1 MASQPPNRPKASRW
15 GSLLSGA
22 VAGLESRLDTI
33 LAEDNEASA
42 RSRAQDKAAAQ
53 EKSSAEKPT
62 ALVVPSTPTDTSR
75 SPSRSRLND
84 RLQERLAK
92 AVASQNPSRSS
103 TPLNQPASPRSSLGS
118 RQSADIPRPLPETK
132 DETASTPSAEVPVLD
147 VSTPDAVDE
156 PVPESSAADPT
167 PELVVTE
174 PPPTLLTSGLPI
186 NPARISNDSHTRP
199 SIDLNDDEAQ
209 PEDKVEEEKFEEKE
223 EVQEEVP
230 GVVPSKD
237 VSELNTELSQLRQ
250 ENAEA
255 EKQRQEEMLAN
266 LERIDALQAKLQY
279 LAKETVAAAKEANS
293 SSQATPQER
302 KLAEKDERIALLMQE
317 GEKLSKVE
325 MRQGAAI
332 KKMRLKTQQD
342 EKAMA
347 DLRKRL
353 ARLEDSESDLKQRL
367 KRTEQIEKQNA
378 EQLKRH
384 SNLEK
389 DLENQKS
396 ELASSN
402 ATIASLRNQLL
413 EAERKSEEAENKA
426 KESVV
431 QADTNNLSAVQEQL
445 EDAKLEKKL
454 ADDKWSAEVKR
465 ITEEARQ
472 QRQQASFR
480 ESELTNEI
488 SNYESR
494 LEALRVRAEEASSDV
509 GGDSQAKLLR
519 QIETLQTQYSLAA
532 ENWRSIETSLNGR
545 IAAIEKE
552 RDETV
557 KREADVRKKARD
569 ISSKAKHLEEQLE
582 EMTEEFQLLTSQL
595 QASKTE
601 IKKLQ
606 ARLETA
612 ETSLNEARADLDRQ
626 KQTFESE
633 LSQKLEEERT
643 RQLSQGLGIAS
654 PNNGA
659 MASRTES
666 PTSYF
671 RKQPS
676 QDPYGSVQSRR
687 GLSRIPSHEQTTN
700 LSTDRSVS
708 RRPSTLTPGLIPSR
722 TPMTPDF
729 PSPSVSRQGSMFSLA
744 QLINGGNGAAP
755 QTPSIHTNDVD
766 ADDNFDNRS
775 SPQRTIND
783 VISASTVHTGPS
795 VQLVQHMSSKIQRLE
810 AEKSAHKDE
819 LARLVT
825 QRDEARD
832 EVVSMM
838 REIETKRSV
847 DGKTDKLE
855 QELGQV
861 KQRYEACL
869 EMLGEKEEEV
879 EELKS
884 DLVEVKKM
892 YRELVDR
899 NMK

>member
-118 RQSADIPRPLPETK
+118 RQSADIPRSLPETK

-147 VSTPDAVDE
+147 VSTHDAVDE
-156 PVPESSAADPT
+156 SVLESSAADSA
-167 PELVVTE
+167 PELVTIE

-186 NPARISNDSHTRP
+186 NPARISNDSQTRP
-199 SIDLNDDEAQ
+199 LIDFNDGAQ
-209 PEDKVEEEKFEEKE
+209 TEEKVEEENVEDQEEKPDL
-223 EVQEEVP
+223 VASQ
-230 GVVPSKD
+230 D
-237 VSELNTELSQLRQ
+237 VSELNTELAQLRQ

-293 SSQATPQER
+293 GSQATPQER

-353 ARLEDSESDLKQRL
+353 AKLENSESDLKQRL
-367 KRTEQIEKQNA
+367 KRTEQIEKQSA
-378 EQLKRH
+378 EQLKRY

-389 DLENQKS
+389 DLENHKS

-413 EAERKSEEAENKA
+413 EAERKAEEAENKA

-431 QADTNNLSAVQEQL
+431 QADTNKLSAVQEQL
-445 EDAKLEKKL
+445 EDAKLEKML

-552 RDETV
+552 RDEAT
-557 KREADVRKKARD
+557 KREADVRKKARN
-569 ISSKAKHLEEQLE
+569 ISSKTKRLEEQLE
-582 EMTEEFQLLTSQL
+582 EMTEESQLLTSQL

-601 IKKLQ
+601 MKKLQ

-700 LSTDRSVS
+700 LSIDRSVS

-766 ADDNFDNRS
+766 ADDGFDNRS

-855 QELGQV
+855 HELGQV

-884 DLVEVKKM
+884 DLMEVKKM

>member
-1 MASQPPNRPKASRW
+1 MASQPPNKAKASRW

-42 RSRAQDKAAAQ
+42 RSRAQDQAATV
-53 EKSSAEKPT
+53 EKPLADKPT
-62 ALVVPSTPTDTSR
+62 ALAPPTASTDASR

-103 TPLNQPASPRSSLGS
+103 TPLNQPASPRSSLDS
-118 RQSADIPRPLPETK
+118 RQSTNISRPLPETK
-132 DETASTPSAEVPVLD
+132 EDSLSAPSADVPVPSVAESNHEAAAEVIPEPPALD
-147 VSTPDAVDE
+147 TAPA
-156 PVPESSAADPT
+156 
-167 PELVVTE
+167 LVITE
-174 PPPTLLTSGLPI
+174 APPTLLTSGLPI
-186 NPARISNDSHTRP
+186 NPARISNDSETRP
-199 SIDLNDDEAQ
+199 SIELDDEAQ
-209 PEDKVEEEKFEEKE
+209 IAGPIPEEETK
-223 EVQEEVP
+223 VTL
-230 GVVPSKD
+230 SRD
-237 VSELNTELSQLRQ
+237 VSDLDNELAQLRQ

-279 LAKETVAAAKEANS
+279 LAKETVAAAKEAK

-317 GEKLSKVE
+317 GEKLSKIE

-347 DLRKRL
+347 ELRKRL

-367 KRTEQIEKQNA
+367 RRTEQAEKQGA
-378 EQLKRH
+378 EHLKRF

-389 DLENQKS
+389 DLESHKS

-402 ATIASLRNQLL
+402 ATIASLRSQLL
-413 EAERKSEEAENKA
+413 EAEKKAEEAEFKA
-426 KESVV
+426 KDSVV
-431 QADTNNLSAVQEQL
+431 QADTNKLSAVQEQL

-465 ITEEARQ
+465 VTEEARQ
-472 QRQQASFR
+472 QKQQASFR
-480 ESELTNEI
+480 ETELTNEI

-552 RDETV
+552 RDEAT

-569 ISSKAKHLEEQLE
+569 FSSKAKRFEEQLE
-582 EMTEEFQLLTSQL
+582 EMAEESQLLTSQL
-595 QASKTE
+595 QASKAE
-601 IKKLQ
+601 MKKLQ
-606 ARLETA
+606 SRLEAA
-612 ETSLNEARADLDRQ
+612 ETSLNEARTDLDRQ
-626 KQTFESE
+626 KQTFETE
-633 LSQKLEEERT
+633 LSQKLEEERN

-654 PNNGA
+654 PSNGA
-659 MASRTES
+659 MASRTQS
-666 PTSYF
+666 PTSFF
-671 RKQPS
+671 RKQPP

-687 GLSRIPSHEQTTN
+687 GLSRIPSQEQTTS
-700 LSTDRSVS
+700 LSIDRSVS
-708 RRPSTLTPGLIPSR
+708 RRPSTLTPGLITSR

-755 QTPSIHTNDVD
+755 QTPSIRTANDDTDD
-766 ADDNFDNRS
+766 AFDNRS
-775 SPQRTIND
+775 SPQQTIND

-819 LARLVT
+819 LTRLVS

-855 QELGQV
+855 EELGQV

>member
-1 MASQPPNRPKASRW
+1 MASQPPNKAKGSRW

-42 RSRAQDKAAAQ
+42 RSRAQDKAIAQ
-53 EKSSAEKPT
+53 EKPSAEKLA
-62 ALVVPSTPTDTSR
+62 ALAVPRTSSDASR

-92 AVASQNPSRSS
+92 AVASQNASRSS
-103 TPLNQPASPRSSLGS
+103 TPLNQPSSPRSSLGS
-118 RQSADIPRPLPETK
+118 RQSVDIPQSLPETK
-132 DETASTPSAEVPVLD
+132 DDTPSTTSAQVPVLD
-147 VSTPDAVDE
+147 V
-156 PVPESSAADPT
+156 PT
-167 PELVVTE
+167 PIEDTSVEAALEQPVLDTAPHVIVTE
-174 PPPTLLTSGLPI
+174 ASSTLLTSGLPI
-186 NPARISNDSHTRP
+186 NPARISNDSQTRP
-199 SIDLNDDEAQ
+199 TIDLDRESIA
-209 PEDKVEEEKFEEKE
+209 EET
-223 EVQEEVP
+223 
-230 GVVPSKD
+230 
-237 VSELNTELSQLRQ
+237 VSESVEPEPELEDEQTIPKDASELEAELAQLRQ

-255 EKQRQEEMLAN
+255 EKQRHEEMLAN

-293 SSQATPQER
+293 TSQATSHEGR
-302 KLAEKDERIALLMQE
+302 LAEKDERIALLMQE

-332 KKMRLKTQQD
+332 KKMRAKAQQD

-347 DLRKRL
+347 ELRNRVTK
-353 ARLEDSESDLKQRL
+353 LEESETELKQRL
-367 KRTEQIEKQNA
+367 KRA
-378 EQLKRH
+378 ELAERQGLERLKRF
-384 SNLEK
+384 SGLEK
-389 DLENQKS
+389 ELESRKS
-396 ELASSN
+396 EVASSS
-402 ATIASLRNQLL
+402 ATITSLRNQLV
-413 EAERKSEEAENKA
+413 EAEKRAEEAESKA
-426 KESVV
+426 KDIVV
-431 QADTNNLSAVQEQL
+431 QADSTKLSALQEEL
-445 EDAKLEKKL
+445 EDTKLEKKL

-465 ITEEARQ
+465 VTEEARQ
-472 QRQQASFR
+472 QKQQASFR

-532 ENWRSIETSLNGR
+532 ENWRTIETSLNGR

-552 RDETV
+552 RDEAT

-569 ISSKAKHLEEQLE
+569 VSNKAKRAEDQIEEL
-582 EMTEEFQLLTSQL
+582 TEELQLATSQL
-595 QASKTE
+595 QASKAE
-601 IKKLQ
+601 MKKLQ
-606 ARLETA
+606 VRLEAA
-612 ETSLNEARADLDRQ
+612 EASLDEAKADFDRQ
-626 KQTFESE
+626 KQSFENE
-633 LSQKLEEERT
+633 LTQKLEEERT

-654 PNNGA
+654 PSNGA
-659 MASRTES
+659 MASRTQS

-687 GLSRIPSHEQTTN
+687 GLQRIPSQEQTTT
-700 LSTDRSVS
+700 LSIDRSVS
-708 RRPSTLTPGLIPSR
+708 RRPSALTPGLNTSR
-722 TPMTPDF
+722 IPMTPDF

-744 QLINGGNGAAP
+744 QLLNSGNGGA

-766 ADDNFDNRS
+766 ADDGYDDRS

-819 LARLVT
+819 LSRLIA

-832 EVVSMM
+832 EIVNMM
-838 REIETKRSV
+838 REVEKKRST
-847 DGKTDKLE
+847 DGKTDELE
-855 QELGQV
+855 GELGQV

>member
-42 RSRAQDKAAAQ
+42 RSRAQDKATVQ

-103 TPLNQPASPRSSLGS
+103 TPLNQPASPRSSFGS
-118 RQSADIPRPLPETK
+118 RQSADISRPLPETK
-132 DETASTPSAEVPVLD
+132 DETVSTPSAEVPVLD
-147 VSTPDAVDE
+147 VSTPDVVDE

-186 NPARISNDSHTRP
+186 NPARISNDSQTRP

-209 PEDKVEEEKFEEKE
+209 PEEKVEEEKLED
-223 EVQEEVP
+223 QEEEP
-230 GVVPSKD
+230 DVVAPKD
-237 VSELNTELSQLRQ
+237 ASELNTELAQLRQ

-293 SSQATPQER
+293 SSQTTPQER

-317 GEKLSKVE
+317 GEKLSKIE

-332 KKMRLKTQQD
+332 KKMRVKAQQD

-347 DLRKRL
+347 DLRTRL

-367 KRTEQIEKQNA
+367 RRTEQNEKQSA
-378 EQLKRH
+378 EQLKRY
-384 SNLEK
+384 SNIEK

-402 ATIASLRNQLL
+402 ATIASLRSQLL
-413 EAERKSEEAENKA
+413 EAERKAEEAENKV

-431 QADTNNLSAVQEQL
+431 QADTNKLSAVQEQL

-552 RDETV
+552 RDEAT

-569 ISSKAKHLEEQLE
+569 ISSKAKRLEEQLE
-582 EMTEEFQLLTSQL
+582 EMTEESQLLTSQL

-601 IKKLQ
+601 MKKLQ

-654 PNNGA
+654 PSNGA

-671 RKQPS
+671 RRQPS

-687 GLSRIPSHEQTTN
+687 GLSRIPSQEQTTN
-700 LSTDRSVS
+700 LLIDRSVS

-766 ADDNFDNRS
+766 ADDNFD
-775 SPQRTIND
+775 
-783 VISASTVHTGPS
+783 
-795 VQLVQHMSSKIQRLE
+795 
-810 AEKSAHKDE
+810 
-819 LARLVT
+819 
-825 QRDEARD
+825 
-832 EVVSMM
+832 
-838 REIETKRSV
+838 
-847 DGKTDKLE
+847 
-855 QELGQV
+855 
-861 KQRYEACL
+861 
-869 EMLGEKEEEV
+869 
-879 EELKS
+879 
-884 DLVEVKKM
+884 
-892 YRELVDR
+892 
-899 NMK
+899 

>member
-1 MASQPPNRPKASRW
+1 
-15 GSLLSGA
+15 
-22 VAGLESRLDTI
+22 ESRLDTI

>member
-1 MASQPPNRPKASRW
+1 
-15 GSLLSGA
+15 SGA

-118 RQSADIPRPLPETK
+118 RQSADIPRSLPETK

-147 VSTPDAVDE
+147 VSTHDAVDE
-156 PVPESSAADPT
+156 SVLESSAADSA
-167 PELVVTE
+167 PELVTIE

-186 NPARISNDSHTRP
+186 NPARISNDSQTRP
-199 SIDLNDDEAQ
+199 LIDFNDGAQ
-209 PEDKVEEEKFEEKE
+209 TEEKVEEENVEDQEEKPDL
-223 EVQEEVP
+223 VASQ
-230 GVVPSKD
+230 D
-237 VSELNTELSQLRQ
+237 VSELNTELAQLRQ

-293 SSQATPQER
+293 GSQATPQER

-353 ARLEDSESDLKQRL
+353 AKLENSESDLKQRL
-367 KRTEQIEKQNA
+367 KRTEQIEKQSA
-378 EQLKRH
+378 EQLKRY

-389 DLENQKS
+389 DLENHKS

-413 EAERKSEEAENKA
+413 EAERKAEEAENKA

-431 QADTNNLSAVQEQL
+431 QADTNKLSAVQEQL
-445 EDAKLEKKL
+445 EDAKLEKML

-552 RDETV
+552 RDEAT
-557 KREADVRKKARD
+557 KREADVRKKARN
-569 ISSKAKHLEEQLE
+569 ISSKTKRLEEQLE
-582 EMTEEFQLLTSQL
+582 EMTEESQLLTSQL

-601 IKKLQ
+601 MKKLQ

-700 LSTDRSVS
+700 LSIDRSVS

-766 ADDNFDNRS
+766 ADDGFDNRS

-855 QELGQV
+855 HELGQV

-884 DLVEVKKM
+884 DLMEVKKM

>member
-1 MASQPPNRPKASRW
+1 MASQPPNKPKASRW

-62 ALVVPSTPTDTSR
+62 ALAVPNASADNSR

-118 RQSADIPRPLPETK
+118 RQSADIPRPLPEAK
-132 DETASTPSAEVPVLD
+132 DEIVTTPSAEVPVLD

-156 PVPESSAADPT
+156 PVPESSAADSN

-186 NPARISNDSHTRP
+186 NPARISNDSQTRP
-199 SIDLNDDEAQ
+199 SIDLNDE
-209 PEDKVEEEKFEEKE
+209 PKSEEKVEEEKVEEE
-223 EVQEEVP
+223 RIEDQEEEP
-230 GVVPSKD
+230 EVVAPKEA
-237 VSELNTELSQLRQ
+237 SELNTELAQLRQ

-367 KRTEQIEKQNA
+367 KRSEQIEKQSA
-378 EQLKRH
+378 ERLKQY

-389 DLENQKS
+389 DVENRKS

-402 ATIASLRNQLL
+402 ATIASLRSQLL
-413 EAERKSEEAENKA
+413 EAERKTEEAENKA

-431 QADTNNLSAVQEQL
+431 QADTNKLSAVQEQL

-532 ENWRSIETSLNGR
+532 ENWRSIETSLNSR

-552 RDETV
+552 RDEAV

-569 ISSKAKHLEEQLE
+569 ISSKAKRLEEQLE
-582 EMTEEFQLLTSQL
+582 EMTEESQLLTSQL

-601 IKKLQ
+601 MKKLQ
-606 ARLETA
+606 TRLETA
-612 ETSLNEARADLDRQ
+612 ETSLNEAKADLDRQ

-643 RQLSQGLGIAS
+643 RQLAQGLGIAS
-654 PNNGA
+654 PHNGT

-687 GLSRIPSHEQTTN
+687 GLSRIPSQEQTTS
-700 LSTDRSVS
+700 LSIDRSVS
-708 RRPSTLTPGLIPSR
+708 RRPSTLAPGPMSSR

-744 QLINGGNGAAP
+744 QLLNGGNGAP

-838 REIETKRSV
+838 REVETKRSV

>member
-42 RSRAQDKAAAQ
+42 RSRAQDKAAVLEQ
-53 EKSSAEKPT
+53 SSAEKPT

-118 RQSADIPRPLPETK
+118 RQSADISRPLPETK

-147 VSTPDAVDE
+147 VSTPDVVDE

-186 NPARISNDSHTRP
+186 NPARISNDSQTRP

-209 PEDKVEEEKFEEKE
+209 PEEKVEEEKLED
-223 EVQEEVP
+223 QEEEP
-230 GVVPSKD
+230 DVVAPKD
-237 VSELNTELSQLRQ
+237 ASELNTELAQLRQ

-293 SSQATPQER
+293 SSQTTPQER

-317 GEKLSKVE
+317 GEKLSKIE

-332 KKMRLKTQQD
+332 KKMRVKAQQD
-342 EKAMA
+342 EKSMA
-347 DLRKRL
+347 DLRTRL

-367 KRTEQIEKQNA
+367 RLTEQNEKQSA
-378 EQLKRH
+378 EQLKRY
-384 SNLEK
+384 SNIEK

-402 ATIASLRNQLL
+402 ATIASLRSQLL
-413 EAERKSEEAENKA
+413 EAERKAEEAENKA

-431 QADTNNLSAVQEQL
+431 QADTNKLSAVQEQL

-552 RDETV
+552 RDEAT

-569 ISSKAKHLEEQLE
+569 ISSKAKRLEEQLE
-582 EMTEEFQLLTSQL
+582 EVTEESQLLTSQL

-601 IKKLQ
+601 MKKLQ

-654 PNNGA
+654 PSNGA

-671 RKQPS
+671 RRQPS

-687 GLSRIPSHEQTTN
+687 GLSRIPSQEQTTN
-700 LSTDRSVS
+700 LLIDRSVS

>member
-42 RSRAQDKAAAQ
+42 RSRAQDKATVH

-132 DETASTPSAEVPVLD
+132 DETVSTPSAEVQVLD
-147 VSTPDAVDE
+147 VSTPDAVDDPLPE
-156 PVPESSAADPT
+156 PSIADPT

-186 NPARISNDSHTRP
+186 NPARISNDSQTRP
-199 SIDLNDDEAQ
+199 SIDLNDEVQ
-209 PEDKVEEEKFEEKE
+209 PEETVEEEKVED
-223 EVQEEVP
+223 QEQKPDVIAP
-230 GVVPSKD
+230 QD
-237 VSELNTELSQLRQ
+237 VSELNTELAQLRQ

-293 SSQATPQER
+293 SSQTTPQER

-317 GEKLSKVE
+317 GEKLSKIE

-332 KKMRLKTQQD
+332 KKMRVKAQQD
-342 EKAMA
+342 EKVMA
-347 DLRKRL
+347 DLRTRL

-367 KRTEQIEKQNA
+367 RRTEQNEKQSA
-378 EQLKRH
+378 EQLKRY
-384 SNLEK
+384 SNIEK

-402 ATIASLRNQLL
+402 ATIASLRSQLL
-413 EAERKSEEAENKA
+413 EAERKAEEAENKA

-431 QADTNNLSAVQEQL
+431 QADTNKLSDVQEQL

-552 RDETV
+552 RDEAT

-569 ISSKAKHLEEQLE
+569 ISSKAKRLEEQLE
-582 EMTEEFQLLTSQL
+582 EMTEESQFLTSQL

-601 IKKLQ
+601 MKKLQ

-654 PNNGA
+654 PSNGA

-671 RKQPS
+671 RRQPS

-687 GLSRIPSHEQTTN
+687 GLSRIPSQEQTTN
-700 LSTDRSVS
+700 LLIDRSVS

>member
-1 MASQPPNRPKASRW
+1 
-15 GSLLSGA
+15 
-22 VAGLESRLDTI
+22 
-33 LAEDNEASA
+33 
-42 RSRAQDKAAAQ
+42 
-53 EKSSAEKPT
+53 
-62 ALVVPSTPTDTSR
+62 
-75 SPSRSRLND
+75 
-84 RLQERLAK
+84 ERLAK

-132 DETASTPSAEVPVLD
+132 DETVSTPSAEVPVLD
-147 VSTPDAVDE
+147 VSTPDAVDDPLPE
-156 PVPESSAADPT
+156 PSIADPT

-186 NPARISNDSHTRP
+186 NPARISNDSQTRP
-199 SIDLNDDEAQ
+199 SIDLNDEVQ
-209 PEDKVEEEKFEEKE
+209 SEETVEEEKVED
-223 EVQEEVP
+223 QEQKP
-230 GVVPSKD
+230 DVVAPQD
-237 VSELNTELSQLRQ
+237 VSELNTELAQLRQ

-255 EKQRQEEMLAN
+255 EKQRQDEMLAN

-317 GEKLSKVE
+317 GEKLSKIE

-332 KKMRLKTQQD
+332 KKMRVKAQQD

-347 DLRKRL
+347 DLRTRL
-353 ARLEDSESDLKQRL
+353 AKLEDSESDLKQRL
-367 KRTEQIEKQNA
+367 KRTEQIEKQSA
-378 EQLKRH
+378 EQLKRY

-389 DLENQKS
+389 DLENHKS
-396 ELASSN
+396 ELASSS

-413 EAERKSEEAENKA
+413 EAERKAEEAENKA

-431 QADTNNLSAVQEQL
+431 QADTNKLSAVQEQL

-465 ITEEARQ
+465 ITDEARQ

-552 RDETV
+552 RDEAV
-557 KREADVRKKARD
+557 KRESDVRKKARD
-569 ISSKAKHLEEQLE
+569 ISSKAKRLEEQLE
-582 EMTEEFQLLTSQL
+582 EMTEESQLLTSQL

-601 IKKLQ
+601 MKKLQ

-671 RKQPS
+671 RRQPS

-687 GLSRIPSHEQTTN
+687 GLSRIPSQEQTTN
-700 LSTDRSVS
+700 LLIDRSVS

>member
-1 MASQPPNRPKASRW
+1 MASQPPNKAKASRW

-53 EKSSAEKPT
+53 EKSSAEKAA
-62 ALVVPSTPTDTSR
+62 ALVVPSASADTSR

-118 RQSADIPRPLPETK
+118 RQSADLARPLPEIK
-132 DETASTPSAEVPVLD
+132 DETL
-147 VSTPDAVDE
+147 STPDAEVPILDVSAPNTFDE
-156 PVPESSAADPT
+156 PVPEPSIAGPT

-186 NPARISNDSHTRP
+186 NPARISNDSQTRP
-199 SIDLNDDEAQ
+199 SIDIDDEAR
-209 PEDKVEEEKFEEKE
+209 PEEKVQVPEEE
-223 EVQEEVP
+223 P
-230 GVVPSKD
+230 DVVEAKD
-237 VSELNTELSQLRQ
+237 VSEINTELAQLRQ

-293 SSQATPQER
+293 NAQATAVER

-325 MRQGAAI
+325 MRQGSAI

-347 DLRKRL
+347 DLRGRL

-367 KRTEQIEKQNA
+367 KRTEQIEKQSA
-378 EQLKRH
+378 EHLKRY
-384 SNLEK
+384 SSLEK
-389 DLENQKS
+389 DLENRKS

-402 ATIASLRNQLL
+402 AIIASLRNQLL
-413 EAERKSEEAENKA
+413 EAERKAEEAENKA

-431 QADTNNLSAVQEQL
+431 QADTNKLSAVQEQL
-445 EDAKLEKKL
+445 EDVKLEKKL
-454 ADDKWSAEVKR
+454 ADDRWSAEVKR

-472 QRQQASFR
+472 QKQQASFR

-552 RDETV
+552 RDEAT

-569 ISSKAKHLEEQLE
+569 ISSKAKRFEDQIEEL
-582 EMTEEFQLLTSQL
+582 TEESQLLISQL

-601 IKKLQ
+601 MKKLQ

-612 ETSLNEARADLDRQ
+612 ETSLSEARADLDRQ

-633 LSQKLEEERT
+633 LTQKLEEERT
-643 RQLSQGLGIAS
+643 RQLSQGLGIANPS
-654 PNNGA
+654 NGA

-687 GLSRIPSHEQTTN
+687 GLSRIPSQEQTTN
-700 LSTDRSVS
+700 LSIDRSVS
-708 RRPSTLTPGLIPSR
+708 RRPSTLAPGLITSR
-722 TPMTPDF
+722 TPMTPEF

-744 QLINGGNGAAP
+744 QLINGGNGPAP
-755 QTPSIHTNDVD
+755 QTPSMHTNDVD
-766 ADDNFDNRS
+766 ADDGFDNRS

-819 LARLVT
+819 LARLVA

>member
-1 MASQPPNRPKASRW
+1 
-15 GSLLSGA
+15 
-22 VAGLESRLDTI
+22 ESRLDTI

-118 RQSADIPRPLPETK
+118 RQSADIPRSLPETK

-147 VSTPDAVDE
+147 VSTHDAVDE
-156 PVPESSAADPT
+156 SVLESSAADSA
-167 PELVVTE
+167 PELVTIE

-186 NPARISNDSHTRP
+186 NPARISNDSQTRP
-199 SIDLNDDEAQ
+199 LIDFNDGAQ
-209 PEDKVEEEKFEEKE
+209 TEEKVEEENVEDQEEKPDL
-223 EVQEEVP
+223 VASQ
-230 GVVPSKD
+230 D
-237 VSELNTELSQLRQ
+237 VSELNTELAQLRQ

-293 SSQATPQER
+293 GSQATPQER

-353 ARLEDSESDLKQRL
+353 AKLENSESDLKQRL
-367 KRTEQIEKQNA
+367 KRTEQIEKQSA
-378 EQLKRH
+378 EQLKRY

-389 DLENQKS
+389 DLENHKS

-413 EAERKSEEAENKA
+413 EAERKAEEAENKA

-431 QADTNNLSAVQEQL
+431 QADTNKLSAVQEQL
-445 EDAKLEKKL
+445 EDAKLEKML

-552 RDETV
+552 RDEAT
-557 KREADVRKKARD
+557 KREADVRKKARN
-569 ISSKAKHLEEQLE
+569 ISSKTKRLEEQLE
-582 EMTEEFQLLTSQL
+582 EMTEESQLLTSQL

-601 IKKLQ
+601 MKKLQ

-700 LSTDRSVS
+700 LSIDRSVS

-766 ADDNFDNRS
+766 ADDGFDNRS

-855 QELGQV
+855 HELGQV

-884 DLVEVKKM
+884 DLMEVKKM